1 MVGPHCTF
9 VFDYN
14 MEEEFSAGPAAASAP
29 AGQPVLLRCDIGSG
43 PPARLRWLRD
53 SRPLQHHHR
62 YFTLDNQLL
71 ILDVQEGDEG
81 VYSCEATNTVLNVTR
96 ASEGARLAVAASAPA
111 PAGLL
116 PVRQREEL
124 AVPVGAAVLLPCPLT
139 GWPRPKIIW
148 KVTPAEGRSSEL
160 ESVEEVLELVGVQVE
175 DEGIY
180 TCAVEGHAN
189 LTKVS
194 VTVPAELTVPP
205 SSKQSIRAGTVRFN
219 CTATGRPEPRLTW
232 YKDGTPLLLAGRVSI
247 NPPQANVV
255 KSRRRELEF
264 SDSLTLNTVCD
275 ARVSDAANRGAA
287 VDGRQAAGAAD
298 PQRDVGGRGRV
309 PVRGGGRRRG
319 AQRVAGAEAGAPGG
333 VRCQPAGAAAV
344 RVHWPPLNATVMA
357 YTVHVNDIGGKSLP
371 GQPFNKTED
380 IVSVEKPLTPYEFQ
394 VRAYVHSSRTNRT
407 IASDLSNPVICQGQG
422 VPIRLVRAGA
432 GVVVSWRQFAEA
444 WPGVRQWVLQARGA
458 AAPADRTLDAHVTN
472 YTVAVPADSPMHFR
486 VLGTRTLPWLQQNLT
501 LVPWTSTAAASDHAD
516 TGEPIAA
523 PSNVEVTAVESRKF
537 AVRWRHDEADLSP
550 DTYSYKVCVRK
561 LDGNEQCIES
571 TECWAQVTGLQPAS
585 EYSVRVRAQAPPRA
599 GAFSEPIQISTQP
612 EGPQRFKDLT
622 YKLVNASCLRVSWNS
637 APDEYTVH
645 YTDELRLPVNQWA
658 ATKINGNTVLL
669 CGLDLTRELYV
680 MVTGYEPVGHS
691 SIFTI
696 PAQIR
701 EAEVQYA
708 AGAGGVRVWWRGAG
722 RRLVHYAQNI
732 TQPVQTWTTLN
743 VTTQEVTITDLDPS
757 KPTYVMVALPGVNQR
772 NHVITIPAQPP
783 QNYSLYFVSGILVA
797 VVALCLLAVASFC
810 VWRRRKRARWPLR
823 SRRRNP
829 SPRRRATDGSE
840 EEGAE
845 MKAVGGRLANG
856 GGRDAGEPL
865 LNGHVHITENPAP
878 VCLEQSKTSNG
889 KLRKGRRLEVPFDM
903 SRRAA
908 APPSPGG
915 AAPAPAP
922 RAPSCALLDTSRA
935 RDGADASDASDSRA
949 GASPPAPAAPP
960 PRRPAA
966 PPPRA
971 LPRYLNLRGRVG
983 SVESSKNWRWL
994 L

>member
-1 MVGPHCTF
+1 MAVSLLRVLVLGVIAAAADENVPIKWWGSSPAVLPCVVPDAERVAVRRPPPPLEPEDRSRSHPYVWRHGTHEIRNVSRDGSLTVWRQQDGSSEGLYQCAVSTAGGLVLGYPIHLKF
-9 VFDYN
+9 AY

-189 LTKVS
+189 LTKSFKVS

-232 YKDGTPLLLAGRVSI
+232 YKDGTPLLLAGRI
-247 NPPQANVV
+247 VV
-255 KSRRRELEF
+255 LPSTDGKRLELLIRSVTSE
-264 SDSLTLNTVCD
+264 D
-275 ARVSDAANRGAA
+275 AGVYQC
-287 VDGRQAAGAAD
+287 VAAG
-298 PQRDVGGRGRV
+298 GGA
-309 PVRGGGRRRG
+309 VRSAWARLS
-319 AQRVAGAEAGAPGG
+319 VTGAEAGAPGG

-722 RRLVHYAQNI
+722 RRL
-732 TQPVQTWTTLN
+732 
-743 VTTQEVTITDLDPS
+743 
-757 KPTYVMVALPGVNQR
+757 
-772 NHVITIPAQPP
+772 
-783 QNYSLYFVSGILVA
+783 
-797 VVALCLLAVASFC
+797 
-810 VWRRRKRARWPLR
+810 
-823 SRRRNP
+823 
-829 SPRRRATDGSE
+829 
-840 EEGAE
+840 
-845 MKAVGGRLANG
+845 
-856 GGRDAGEPL
+856 
-865 LNGHVHITENPAP
+865 
-878 VCLEQSKTSNG
+878 
-889 KLRKGRRLEVPFDM
+889 
-903 SRRAA
+903 
-908 APPSPGG
+908 
-915 AAPAPAP
+915 
-922 RAPSCALLDTSRA
+922 
-935 RDGADASDASDSRA
+935 
-949 GASPPAPAAPP
+949 
-960 PRRPAA
+960 
-966 PPPRA
+966 
-971 LPRYLNLRGRVG
+971 
-983 SVESSKNWRWL
+983 
-994 L
+994 